1 MRFLFD
7 GERMQE
13 TQTPQD
19 LKMETGDEIDIF
31 IEQHGGGKWSSS
43 ILGSYL
49 KLNIKEFWY
58 LFLDL
63 ENKVPRK

>member
-31 IEQHGGGKWSSS
+31 IEQNGGGK
-43 ILGSYL
+43 
-49 KLNIKEFWY
+49 
-58 LFLDL
+58 
-63 ENKVPRK
+63 